1 MLSSKRIKLAFE
13 IAIVVWCGLVVLATV
28 AVILPACGVAN
39 DRATVNGGGSVD
51 QRTASPDVAADLS
64 ADVASDRSTR
74 NYQLNPTS
82 GPATAEIDDRGA
94 ASPDVLTD
102 KSKRDIRQTVGDGS
116 ASATNQDQIG
126 AVNLAIGGGGVI
138 ALGVWLYH
146 IRYSNGR
153 LYAFVLNLLRV
164 EQGQEPTF
172 DVDKALPEDK
182 PAKPP

>member
-13 IAIVVWCGLVVLATV
+13 IAIVVWCALIVLATV

-51 QRTASPDVAADLS
+51 QRTASPDVA
-64 ADVASDRSTR
+64 SDRSTR
-74 NYQLNPTS
+74 TYELNPTS

-94 ASPDVLTD
+94 ASPDVLAD

-126 AVNLAIGGGGVI
+126 AVNLAIGGGGVL